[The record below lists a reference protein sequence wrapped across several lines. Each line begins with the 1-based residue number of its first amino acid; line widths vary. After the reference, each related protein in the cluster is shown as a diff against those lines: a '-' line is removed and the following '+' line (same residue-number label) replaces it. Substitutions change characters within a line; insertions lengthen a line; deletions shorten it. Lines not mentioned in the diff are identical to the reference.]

1 MPQVTPREEI
11 TSQTPCRSPTGQQGK
26 SLERGAKLETGSK
39 GCFFSLVKSELF
51 LSRRSMQC
59 LEAIL
64 QGGVCQSQDQRTIQD
79 LNQADKCFRNK
90 TTWMLEKWVVLGT
103 FSQRW
108 TLSEGTNQGCAC
120 SRDAMF
126 KGAWQVE
133 NQGSAWACKSGHSL
147 LVAASGR
154 SCREVLSSKIA
165 FSAPN

>member
-1 MPQVTPREEI
+1 MPQVIPREEI
-11 TSQTPCRSPTGQQGK
+11 TSQTPCISPTGQQGK

-90 TTWMLEKWVVLGT
+90 QPE
-103 FSQRW
+103 
-108 TLSEGTNQGCAC
+108 C
-120 SRDAMF
+120 
-126 KGAWQVE
+126 
-133 NQGSAWACKSGHSL
+133 
-147 LVAASGR
+147 
-154 SCREVLSSKIA
+154 
-165 FSAPN
+165 